1 MKISPQS
8 SDCKFDQG
16 SETHTPC
23 SHVQRL
29 KRSALYVTLASL
41 IPMAVLQWTV
51 GLDNLDAVPA
61 VVFWTCGLVTAG
73 GLSTMKMF
81 SLAQSVDSMPL

>member
-1 MKISPQS
+1 
-8 SDCKFDQG
+8 
-16 SETHTPC
+16 
-23 SHVQRL
+23 
-29 KRSALYVTLASL
+29 
-41 IPMAVLQWTV
+41 MAVLQWTV

-61 VVFWTCGLVTAG
+61 VVFWTRGLVTAG